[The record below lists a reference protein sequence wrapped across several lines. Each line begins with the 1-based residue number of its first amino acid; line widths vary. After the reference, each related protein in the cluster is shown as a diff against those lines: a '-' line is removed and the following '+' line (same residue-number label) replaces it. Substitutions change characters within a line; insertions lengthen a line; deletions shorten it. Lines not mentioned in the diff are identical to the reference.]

1 LHRSEGKGEK
11 GGRKRRKEMEKEK
24 GRNRKRANIK
34 KGSRENTGNK
44 AKRTMPPKFRRVPHV
59 GSLFYMLKCSSVEI
73 II

>member
-1 LHRSEGKGEK
+1 
-11 GGRKRRKEMEKEK
+11 MEKEK